1 MDINAM
7 FGMEYNPFRKTRNM
21 KHIETSEFRDVQAR
35 LRYLQENHGFGLISG
50 ESGRGKTTAV
60 REWARSLNPAMYK
73 VVYISISTLTS
84 LEFYRKLSEELN
96 CVPAFRKV
104 DNYRNI
110 QEAINRYVLEKK
122 ITPVMILDEANYLS
136 NTILNDLKMIFNFEM
151 DSRERA
157 VVLLVGLPQLN
168 NILRL
173 SAHEALRQRL
183 VMNYHMEA
191 LSIEESKDYIR
202 IKLKQAGCHEE
213 VFDENALQ
221 AISNGAS
228 GIPRMID
235 NLCSRCLLIAEKREQ
250 YRINAD
256 IAMAAIN
263 DSQLG

>member
-21 KHIETSEFRDVQAR
+21 KHIETSEFREVQAR

-122 ITPVMILDEANYLS
+122 ITPVIILDEANYLS

-151 DSRERA
+151 DSRDRA
-157 VVLLVGLPQLN
+157 VVLLSGLPQLN
-168 NILRL
+168 NTLRL
-173 SAHEALRQRL
+173 AAHEPLRQRI
-183 VMNYHMEA
+183 VMNYDLDGM
-191 LSIEESKDYIR
+191 SKEEGRRYI
-202 IKLKQAGCHEE
+202 QEE
-213 VFDENALQ
+213 LRGADCTRTVFEENALE
-221 AISNGAS
+221 AVLNAANGTS
-228 GIPRMID
+228 
-235 NLCSRCLLIAEKREQ
+235 
-250 YRINAD
+250 
-256 IAMAAIN
+256 
-263 DSQLG
+263 

>member
-21 KHIETSEFRDVQAR
+21 KHIETSEFREVQAR

-122 ITPVMILDEANYLS
+122 ITPVIILDEANYLS

-157 VVLLVGLPQLN
+157 VGLLVGLPQLN

-173 SAHEALRQRL
+173 SAHEPLRQRL
-183 VMNYHMEA
+183 VMNYHMEG

-202 IKLKQAGCHEE
+202 IKLIQAGCHEE

>member
-21 KHIETSEFRDVQAR
+21 KHIETSEFREVQAR

-60 REWARSLNPAMYK
+60 RDWARSLNPAMYK

-122 ITPVMILDEANYLS
+122 ITPVIILDEAN
-136 NTILNDLKMIFNFEM
+136 
-151 DSRERA
+151 
-157 VVLLVGLPQLN
+157 
-168 NILRL
+168 
-173 SAHEALRQRL
+173 
-183 VMNYHMEA
+183 
-191 LSIEESKDYIR
+191 
-202 IKLKQAGCHEE
+202 
-213 VFDENALQ
+213 
-221 AISNGAS
+221 
-228 GIPRMID
+228 
-235 NLCSRCLLIAEKREQ
+235 
-250 YRINAD
+250 
-256 IAMAAIN
+256 
-263 DSQLG
+263 